1 MWNQDSQLTAIRD
14 KEGTLL
20 LVFWALL
27 KGQRVRVLVDSGAS
41 DEFISSE
48 CVKRLNL
55 TVRANGTPLNV
66 TLADGSVQTSAQVAY
81 GKLTAETS
89 EGTYSEV
96 IKMRVLPLGIKVDIV
111 LGGRWLRHLSPVTLD
126 YDGWGSVKFRH
137 HGKSRPK
144 RPRRSKPIDADMRE
158 WTVPRHLTDILV
170 AYATPL
176 VGTSMLSAVATSEN
190 LEDPSISPEWRKKF
204 QKLIESFSPRV
215 IREALPNF
223 DALRKDEV
231 AHVRL
236 QEGWN
241 GIAPAKRPYKM
252 SMVELTQLRERLDE
266 LLSKGYIGPS
276 SSPFAAPVLMVPKPG
291 KPEVLRMVCDFRAI
305 NSLTVKDKY
314 PLPDIQQL
322 FDSMHGAKYFSS
334 FDAVDGFWQMAMA
347 SEDVEKTAF
356 TSPYGSYE
364 WLVMPMGLT
373 NSPSCHQRR
382 MQRALGHLPFVR
394 IFLDDCILFSNTLEE
409 HLSHLQQFLEV
420 CENQGIYLKE
430 SKCQLLQTQIR
441 FLGHVIS
448 REGSQPQHDKLAAI
462 RDWPALENATHVR
475 QILGLAGYYRRYM
488 LGFSEVAQP
497 LTQLT
502 KGDVTWLWGPMQR
515 WAFEEIK
522 KALCSSPTL
531 ALPDMK
537 AAAEGRHPFVV
548 QTDANG
554 VALGGVLMQDVGNG
568 LQPIAFESR
577 QFNGAEQNYHAGER
591 ELCALH
597 HCTTQ
602 TWRHYLIWTEFQLQ
616 GDHNPL
622 VWLMAPGQPLSRR
635 QARWYMHLNKDNKRK
650 RVDDDLPEF
659 PAPEDLTDPIATLLA
674 YARLCPGSESVTL
687 EDVQAIVD
695 DINGRDLPGDWKR
708 RNCFY
713 KQIVHWRDVNALRAV
728 WPANNPELGRPMGFK
743 SK

>member
-1 MWNQDSQLTAIRD
+1 MASNLVSWAGKLMSGRMLPCN
-14 KEGTLL
+14 LL
-20 LVFWALL
+20 QVLITVVIGPRALR
-27 KGQRVRVLVDSGAS
+27 G
-41 DEFISSE
+41 
-48 CVKRLNL
+48 
-55 TVRANGTPLNV
+55 P
-66 TLADGSVQTSAQVAY
+66 TSAQVAY

-137 HGKSRPK
+137 HGKSVRILGCSPGRSSTRK
-144 RPRRSKPIDADMRE
+144 GERTAMALEPMVMLSAAQASKEIKAYRRRNAGTDSAATP
-158 WTVPRHLTDILV
+158 HDILV

-190 LEDPSISPEWRKKF
+190 LQDPSISPEWRKKF
-204 QKLIESFSPRV
+204 QKLTESFSPRV

-266 LLSKGYIGPS
+266 LLSKGYIRPS

-291 KPEVLRMVCDFRAI
+291 KPEVRTQNGLR
-305 NSLTVKDKY
+305 
-314 PLPDIQQL
+314 LPSNQQPDRQRQISTSRHSVVVRIHARGQVL
-322 FDSMHGAKYFSS
+322 LLLRCSRWVLADGHGAW
-334 FDAVDGFWQMAMA
+334 GCR
-347 SEDVEKTAF
+347 KTAF

-373 NSPSCHQRR
+373 NSPSCYQRR

-448 REGSQPQHDKLAAI
+448 REGSQPQHDKMAAI

-475 QILGLAGYYRRYM
+475 QFLGLAGYYRRYM

-502 KGDVTWLWGPMQR
+502 KGDVAWLWGPMQR
-515 WAFEEIK
+515 RAFEEIK

-537 AAAEGRHPFVV
+537 AAAEGRHPFV
-548 QTDANG
+548 DG
-554 VALGGVLMQDVGNG
+554 VNPGAL
-568 LQPIAFESR
+568 S
-577 QFNGAEQNYHAGER
+577 
-591 ELCALH
+591 AL
-597 HCTTQ
+597 
-602 TWRHYLIWTEFQLQ
+602 
-616 GDHNPL
+616 
-622 VWLMAPGQPLSRR
+622 A
-635 QARWYMHLNKDNKRK
+635 
-650 RVDDDLPEF
+650 
-659 PAPEDLTDPIATLLA
+659 
-674 YARLCPGSESVTL
+674 
-687 EDVQAIVD
+687 
-695 DINGRDLPGDWKR
+695 
-708 RNCFY
+708 
-713 KQIVHWRDVNALRAV
+713 
-728 WPANNPELGRPMGFK
+728 
-743 SK
+743 